1 MNKENA
7 AVLERLKQGNE
18 LYIKNN
24 QNAGD
29 VSLELRKKTA
39 KEGQHPY
46 AIVITCSDSRVIPD
60 AIFSAGIGDLFVIR
74 VAGNVLDNHQL
85 GSIEYAFSHLE
96 TNVIVMLG
104 HTKCGA
110 IEASQRSIAHAI
122 ERPNEVRM
130 RSAKQSQDCEAGLH
144 ISERDMAH
152 IHKHA
157 GDDKFIKYILED
169 ISEAIGDE
177 TDDYK
182 ATVLNVKH
190 GVNVIKNAFHDH
202 PDIED
207 GELDVLGAVYD
218 IETGVVEW
226 I

>member
-1 MNKENA
+1 MNEKNK
-7 AVLERLKQGNE
+7 AVLDRLIRGNE
-18 LYIKNN
+18 MYIESETNL
-24 QNAGD
+24 GD
-29 VSLELRKKTA
+29 VSSQVRRRTA
-39 KEGQHPY
+39 NEGQHPY
-46 AIVITCSDSRVIPD
+46 AIVITCSDSRVVPD
-60 AIFSAGIGDLFVIR
+60 AIFSAGVGDLFVIR

-96 TNVIVMLG
+96 TNVIIMLG

-110 IEASQRSIAHAI
+110 IAAAQHSHG
-122 ERPNEVRM
+122 NE
-130 RSAKQSQDCEAGLH
+130 
-144 ISERDMAH
+144 
-152 IHKHA
+152 
-157 GDDKFIKYILED
+157 DKFIKYIMED
-169 ISEAIGDE
+169 ITEAIGNE

-190 GVNVIKNAFHDH
+190 GVNIIRNAFRDH

-218 IETGVVEW
+218 IETGKVEW

>member
-1 MNKENA
+1 MNEANQ
-7 AVLERLKQGNE
+7 AVLDRLIRGNDMFIE
-18 LYIKNN
+18 NETNL
-24 QNAGD
+24 GD
-29 VSLELRKKTA
+29 VSLEVRRRTA
-39 KEGQHPY
+39 NEGQHPF

-60 AIFSAGIGDLFVIR
+60 AIFSAGVGDLFVIR

-85 GSIEYAFSHLE
+85 GSIEYAFSHLD

-110 IEASQRSIAHAI
+110 IAAAQHSHG
-122 ERPNEVRM
+122 NE
-130 RSAKQSQDCEAGLH
+130 D
-144 ISERDMAH
+144 I
-152 IHKHA
+152 
-157 GDDKFIKYILED
+157 FIKYIIED
-169 ISEAIGDE
+169 INEAIGSE

-190 GVNVIKNAFHDH
+190 GVNIIQNAFHNH

-218 IETGVVEW
+218 IETGKVDW
-226 I
+226 IK

>member
-46 AIVITCSDSRVIPD
+46 AIVITCSD
-60 AIFSAGIGDLFVIR
+60 
-74 VAGNVLDNHQL
+74 QL

-110 IEASQRSIAHAI
+110 IEATQRSI
-122 ERPNEVRM
+122 
-130 RSAKQSQDCEAGLH
+130 
-144 ISERDMAH
+144 AH

>member
-1 MNKENA
+1 MNKENEK
-7 AVLERLKQGNE
+7 VLERLIKGNDI
-18 LYIKNN
+18 YIEEN

-29 VSLELRKKTA
+29 VSLPIRQKTA
-39 KEGQHPY
+39 REGQHPY

-60 AIFSAGIGDLFVIR
+60 AIFSAGIGELFVIR

-85 GSIEYAFSHLE
+85 GSIEYAFSHLDA
-96 TNVIVMLG
+96 NVIVMLG

-110 IEASQRSIAHAI
+110 ISAAQQAH
-122 ERPNEVRM
+122 
-130 RSAKQSQDCEAGLH
+130 G
-144 ISERDMAH
+144 
-152 IHKHA
+152 
-157 GDDKFIKYILED
+157 GTDKFIKYIIDD
-169 ISEAIGDE
+169 ITEAIGSE

-190 GVNVIKNAFHDH
+190 GVNIIEKAFRDH

-218 IETGVVEW
+218 IETGKVEW
-226 I
+226 LF

>member
-1 MNKENA
+1 MVLNKENA

-85 GSIEYAFSHLE
+85 G
-96 TNVIVMLG
+96 
-104 HTKCGA
+104 
-110 IEASQRSIAHAI
+110 
-122 ERPNEVRM
+122 
-130 RSAKQSQDCEAGLH
+130 
-144 ISERDMAH
+144 
-152 IHKHA
+152 
-157 GDDKFIKYILED
+157 
-169 ISEAIGDE
+169 
-177 TDDYK
+177 
-182 ATVLNVKH
+182 
-190 GVNVIKNAFHDH
+190 
-202 PDIED
+202 
-207 GELDVLGAVYD
+207 
-218 IETGVVEW
+218 
-226 I
+226 

>member
-1 MNKENA
+1 MNKENE
-7 AVLERLKQGNE
+7 AVLEKLIRGNE
-18 LYIKNN
+18 LYVQNN

-29 VSLELRKKTA
+29 VSLEARKKTA
-39 KEGQHPY
+39 SEGQHPY

-60 AIFSAGIGDLFVIR
+60 AIFSTGIGDLFVIR

-85 GSIEYAFSHLE
+85 GSIEYAFSHLDA
-96 TNVIVMLG
+96 NVIVMLG

-110 IEASQRSIAHAI
+110 IDAAI
-122 ERPNEVRM
+122 HSHSDE
-130 RSAKQSQDCEAGLH
+130 
-144 ISERDMAH
+144 
-152 IHKHA
+152 
-157 GDDKFIKYILED
+157 DKFIKYIMED
-169 ISEAIGDE
+169 IAEAIGNE

-190 GVNVIKNAFHDH
+190 GVNLIKGAFHNH

-226 I
+226 VHK

>member
-1 MNKENA
+1 MNPENEK
-7 AVLERLKQGNE
+7 VLERLKKGNE
-18 LYIKNN
+18 IYVENN
-24 QNAGD
+24 TNAGD
-29 VSLELRKKTA
+29 VSLEIRKQTA
-39 KEGQHPY
+39 NHGQHPY

-60 AIFSAGIGDLFVIR
+60 AIFSAGIGELFVIR

-85 GSIEYAFSHLE
+85 GSIEYAFSHLDA
-96 TNVIVMLG
+96 NVIVMLG

-110 IEASQRSIAHAI
+110 IGAAQRSIADAI
-122 ERPNEVRM
+122 EN
-130 RSAKQSQDCEAGLH
+130 A
-144 ISERDMAH
+144 
-152 IHKHA
+152 
-157 GDDKFIKYILED
+157 DKFIKYILED
-169 ISEAIGDE
+169 ISEAIGNE

-190 GVNVIKNAFHDH
+190 GVKIIENAFHDH

>member
-1 MNKENA
+1 MNPSNEK
-7 AVLERLKQGNE
+7 VLERLKKGDE
-18 LYIKNN
+18 IYFKNN

-29 VSLELRKKTA
+29 VSLEIRQKTA

-60 AIFSAGIGDLFVIR
+60 AVFSAGIGELFVIR

-85 GSIEYAFSHLE
+85 GSIEYAFSHLDA
-96 TNVIVMLG
+96 NVIVMLG

-110 IEASQRSIAHAI
+110 I
-122 ERPNEVRM
+122 
-130 RSAKQSQDCEAGLH
+130 SAAQNSHG
-144 ISERDMAH
+144 ST
-152 IHKHA
+152 
-157 GDDKFIKYILED
+157 DKFIKYIIED
-169 ISEAIGDE
+169 ITEAIGTE

-190 GVNVIKNAFHDH
+190 GVSIIKNAFHDH

-226 I
+226 V